1 MSADVHYLLWS
12 TYDEFTVDVD
22 VPGFDDKHVE
32 EHWKDSFVFRGGLE
46 YKLNENFALRGG
58 FLYDQ
63 TPQPDETVDPIL
75 PDAVRWAITGGFG
88 FRSGNFVLDV
98 AYQYEPFQ
106 DRTSEN
112 RYFDIDPQA
121 VFNPWKGTY
130 KTTAHLIG
138 ISLGFNF

>member
-1 MSADVHYLLWS
+1 
-12 TYDEFTVDVD
+12 
-22 VPGFDDKHVE
+22 
-32 EHWKDSFVFRGGLE
+32 
-46 YKLNENFALRGG
+46 LRAG

-75 PDAVRWAITGGFG
+75 PDAIRWAVTGGFG
-88 FRSGNFVLDV
+88 YRSGNFVLNV

-112 RYFDIDPQA
+112 RSVLVHPLSGI
-121 VFNPWKGTY
+121 NLGKGTY

-138 ISLGFNF
+138 ISLGFVF